1 MPVGITLKG
10 QHEVMA
16 LNLLVTAAV
25 GRVQGSRFLEIWW
38 HVFHCCRA
46 NMGLAIKVAVRAVCL
61 RSHGRVS
68 HST

>member
-25 GRVQGSRFLEIWW
+25 GRVQGSRFLEVWW

-46 NMGLAIKVAVRAVCL
+46 NMGLAITGRCTCCLLAVTWQGV
-61 RSHGRVS
+61 
-68 HST
+68 T